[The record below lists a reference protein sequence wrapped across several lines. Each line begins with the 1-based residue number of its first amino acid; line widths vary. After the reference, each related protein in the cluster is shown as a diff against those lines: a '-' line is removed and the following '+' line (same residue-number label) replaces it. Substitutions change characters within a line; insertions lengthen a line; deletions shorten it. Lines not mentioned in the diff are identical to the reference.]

1 MAPLNE
7 TTHTASM
14 EVGFDPFTSSFINI
28 ETQAME
34 FNPFDIL
41 PDSCAQLVQEP
52 PLRIIPAST
61 LAKGNNGN
69 NLPANIGE
77 GLQQEL
83 AKRREGRMSGFT
95 LERAA
100 AIVEGFETGMTVD
113 EIAADQGINR
123 STIYSYMQLSPEFSD
138 AVARAREYQGH
149 SSATDAVKI
158 LDEVVIDPNNPK
170 AAMAELRKAEQR
182 ARIRM
187 QLAECFNFKQYGSKK
202 QNLNINLNADVGAP
216 DLSKY

>member
-1 MAPLNE
+1 MDTTDFDPFATTSTKAE
-7 TTHTASM
+7 THTA
-14 EVGFDPFTSSFINI
+14 
-28 ETQAME
+28 E
-34 FNPFDIL
+34 FSPFDIL
-41 PDSCAQLVQEP
+41 PDSCAQPIAPASV
-52 PLRIIPAST
+52 RVIPAST

-83 AKRREGRMSGFT
+83 TKRRAGRMSGFT

-100 AIVEGFETGMTVD
+100 AIIEGFETGLTVD

-138 AVARAREYQGH
+138 AVAQAREYQGH
-149 SSATDAVKI
+149 SSASDAVKI
-158 LDEVVIDPNNPK
+158 LDEVIIDPNNPK

-202 QNLNINLNADVGAP
+202 QTLSLNLNADVSP
-216 DLSKY
+216 VDLSRY